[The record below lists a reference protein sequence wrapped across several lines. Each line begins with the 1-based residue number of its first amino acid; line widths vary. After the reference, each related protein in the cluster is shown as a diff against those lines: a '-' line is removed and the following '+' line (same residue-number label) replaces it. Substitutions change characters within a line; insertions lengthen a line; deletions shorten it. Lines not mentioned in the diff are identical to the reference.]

1 LITPLCPGADF
12 PIEFLCGGTHI
23 LARPGVGALNAAGE
37 KKRYRVCAMQS
48 SKWDFDATLPDD
60 EGVVPQMESRD
71 DFADRMGIRIALVA
85 LCLASMIAAVW
96 FVGGPS
102 FEKCSAI
109 ANEADRNACYDGLR
123 KELLKSPA
131 KGADVPNG

>member
-1 LITPLCPGADF
+1 
-12 PIEFLCGGTHI
+12 
-23 LARPGVGALNAAGE
+23 LNAAGE
-37 KKRYRVCAMQS
+37 KNRYRMCAMQS
-48 SKWDFDATLPDD
+48 SKWDFDTALTNDD
-60 EGVVPQMESRD
+60 GVVQRSGSRD
-71 DFADRMGIRIALVA
+71 DFADRIGIRITLVA
-85 LCLASMIAAVW
+85 LCVASLIAAVW

-131 KGADVPNG
+131 KGAEVPNG

>member
-1 LITPLCPGADF
+1 M
-12 PIEFLCGGTHI
+12 
-23 LARPGVGALNAAGE
+23 ARQGVGALNAAGE

-48 SKWDFDATLPDD
+48 SKWDFDSTLPDD
-60 EGVVPQMESRD
+60 EGVVAPSESRD
-71 DFADRMGIRIALVA
+71 DFADRMGVRIALVA
-85 LCLASMIAAVW
+85 LCVASLIAAVW